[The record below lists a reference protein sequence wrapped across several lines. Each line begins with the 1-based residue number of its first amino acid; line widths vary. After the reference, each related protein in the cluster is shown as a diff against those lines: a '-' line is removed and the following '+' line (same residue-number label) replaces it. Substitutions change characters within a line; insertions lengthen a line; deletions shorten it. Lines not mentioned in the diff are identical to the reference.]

1 MRQTIVM
8 KRLFFLV
15 VSLVLFANVLFAQKN
30 DREFGVVVFY
40 TKGKYTSNVTFS
52 INNINA
58 VTLYKGVLYH
68 KVYSSGQALLSISS
82 RGDIRNFN
90 TQLLLH
96 DTLYVKVLTLS
107 AGIISN
113 FQVVNKEEAIAEIEQ
128 EKKERDNYLT
138 LYSTE
143 RITYPYN
150 PESFDDKENKG
161 KRSGSGFLL
170 SKEGYIVTNYHV
182 IENTKKVTVRGVNGN
197 KNSSL
202 SAKVV
207 YTDTINDLALLQLE
221 DKIIIENP
229 AYKTRNTTCDVG
241 ESIYVLGYPLTTA
254 MGEDIK
260 LTDGLVS
267 SQNGFKGDTAS
278 YQISA
283 PVQPGNSGAPLFD
296 KDGNIIGIVNAKLRG
311 AENAT
316 YAIKVKYLMQ
326 AIDRAGVKSISNSNN
341 GLVGKTLPQQVKAIQ
356 DFVYI
361 IEAE

>member
-1 MRQTIVM
+1 MFM
-8 KRLFFLV
+8 KRFFFLV

-40 TKGKYTSNVTFS
+40 TKGKYSTSIDLA
-52 INNINA
+52 INNID
-58 VTLYKGVLYH
+58 VISTGLTRGVLFH
-68 KVYSSGQALLSISS
+68 KVYSTGQVLIREARFYNAAFLNVSLS
-82 RGDIRNFN
+82 
-90 TQLLLH
+90 LH
-96 DTLYVKVLTLS
+96 DTLYVS
-107 AGIISN
+107 IN
-113 FQVVNKEEAIAEIEQ
+113 FTARGDNILKVVNKEEAIAEIEQ

-170 SKEGYIVTNYHV
+170 SKDGYIVTNYHV
-182 IENTKKVTVRGVNGN
+182 IENTKKVTVRGVNSN

-202 SAKVV
+202 SVKVI
-207 YTDTINDLALLQLE
+207 YTDTINDMALLQLE
-221 DKIIIENP
+221 DKISIESP
-229 AYKTRNTTCDVG
+229 VYKIRNTTCDVG
-241 ESIYVLGYPLTTA
+241 ESIYVLGYPLTTS

-260 LTDGLVS
+260 LTDGLIS
-267 SQNGFKGDTAS
+267 SQNGFKGDTVS

-316 YAIKVKYLMQ
+316 YAIKVKHLMQ
-326 AIDRAGVKSISNSNN
+326 AIDRAGVKLVISSNN
-341 GLVGKTLPQQVKAIQ
+341 SLAGKTLPQQVKAIQ

-361 IEAE
+361 IDAE